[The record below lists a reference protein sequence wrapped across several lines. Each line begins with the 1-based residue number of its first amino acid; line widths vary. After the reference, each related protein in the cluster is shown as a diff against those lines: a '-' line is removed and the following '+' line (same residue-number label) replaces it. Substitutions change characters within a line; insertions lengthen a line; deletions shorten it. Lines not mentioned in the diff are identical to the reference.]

1 MMFVI
6 LYPALFNARTADSRP
21 GPGPLTSTSRFLRPY
36 SFAASPARSAA
47 TWAANGVLLREPR
60 NPDPPEVAQESVFP
74 WRSVIVTIM
83 ARYLGPTCKLSRR
96 EGTDLFLKSGVRPLE
111 SKCRAESAPGQHGQR
126 RGRLSDYGV
135 QLREKQKVRRIYGVL
150 EKQFR
155 NYYKAAARIKGN
167 TGENLLVLL
176 ETRLDNVVYRMGFGS
191 TRAESR
197 QLVAH
202 NAILVNGQKVNIASY
217 CIQEGDVVGLRE
229 KSKKQLR
236 VQTALQLA
244 AQRGESE
251 WISVDVNKMEGT
263 YTRNPDRSDLP
274 SEINEN
280 LIVELYSK

>member
-1 MMFVI
+1 
-6 LYPALFNARTADSRP
+6 
-21 GPGPLTSTSRFLRPY
+21 
-36 SFAASPARSAA
+36 
-47 TWAANGVLLREPR
+47 
-60 NPDPPEVAQESVFP
+60 
-74 WRSVIVTIM
+74 M

-111 SKCRAESAPGQHGQR
+111 SKCRAESAPGQHGAR

-150 EKQFR
+150 EKQFS

-167 TGENLLVLL
+167 TGENLLTLL
-176 ETRLDNVVYRMGFGS
+176 ESRLDNVVYRMGFGS

-202 NAILVNGQKVNIASY
+202 NSILVNGQKVNIPSFRV
-217 CIQEGDVVGLRE
+217 QDGDIVGLRE
-229 KSKKQLR
+229 KSKAQLR

-244 AQRGESE
+244 SQRGEVE
-251 WISVDVNKMEGT
+251 WVSVDTNKMEGT
-263 YTRNPDRSDLP
+263 FTRNPDRSDLP